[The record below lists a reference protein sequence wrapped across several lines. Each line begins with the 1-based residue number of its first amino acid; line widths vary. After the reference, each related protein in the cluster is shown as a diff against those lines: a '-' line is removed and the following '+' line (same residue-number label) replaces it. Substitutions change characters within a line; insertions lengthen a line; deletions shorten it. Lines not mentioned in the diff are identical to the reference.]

1 MSEVIESVVGEAK
14 RLLYA
19 YPERTQKEK
28 IRYHIKRILRP
39 NATPKTNLFSWPQ
52 AMLTMGLLEAG
63 EREYVETFYQK
74 YIEIGCPIEIVDSC
88 MHGMVLLALFET
100 CSNQEKKAQY
110 QNAVD
115 KMYRYLLGQYEK
127 YNATIPY
134 REHHS
139 TYILVDGIGMVVPFL
154 AKYGRV
160 FQVNKSI
167 EMATKL
173 LNDYWEYGLDALTGL
188 PYHGYDSKSKIKYG
202 IIGWGRAVGWL
213 LWGVAD
219 SLEYLPG
226 EMQKAWQERAYQ
238 LVEKCITYQRADGGF
253 SWQVQAME
261 GHLDS
266 SATAMIGIGMSR
278 LLNRSISEIVSSM
291 NTEIEQQDD
300 GKIQESFKELMLVLE
315 NCVKIGKVIDA
326 SAECID
332 FAQYPQNY
340 NSYPWSV
347 GPYLR
352 VLASIGK

>member
-52 AMLTMGLLEAG
+52 AMLTMGLLEVG

-74 YIEIGCPIEIVDSC
+74 YIEIGCPIENVDSC

-100 CSNQEKKAQY
+100 CSDQEKKARY

-226 EMQKAWQERAYQ
+226 EMQKAWQNYLIQ
-238 LVEKCITYQRADGGF
+238 LIHSCLKFQRLDGGF
-253 SWQVQAME
+253 SWQLQAKE
-261 GHLDS
+261 GYADS
-266 SATAMIGIGMSR
+266 SATAMIGV
-278 LLNRSISEIVSSM
+278 SIKSIVETM
-291 NTEIEQQDD
+291 NCMDSQAMGNCKDALQRITQFLDTTIKD
-300 GKIQESFKELMLVLE
+300 GKVV
-315 NCVKIGKVIDA
+315 NA
-326 SAECID
+326 SVECID
-332 FAQYPQNY
+332 FAQYPQIY
-340 NSYPWSV
+340 SSYPWSV
-347 GPYLR
+347 GPFLR
-352 VLASIGK
+352 LKNKIFANCLK

>member
-1 MSEVIESVVGEAK
+1 MSEAIESVVGEAK

-28 IRYHIKRILRP
+28 IKYQIKRILRP
-39 NATPKTNLFSWPQ
+39 NATPKTNPFSWPQ
-52 AMLTMGLLEAG
+52 AMLTMGLLETG
-63 EREYVETFYQK
+63 EIEYVEAFYQK
-74 YIEIGCPIEIVDSC
+74 YIEKGCPIENMDSC

-110 QNAVD
+110 RNAVD

-127 YNATIPY
+127 YNDTIPY
-134 REHHS
+134 REHHPR
-139 TYILVDGIGMVVPFL
+139 YVLVDGIGMVVPFL
-154 AKYGRV
+154 AKYGKV

-188 PYHGYDSKSKIKYG
+188 PYHGYDSKTKMKYG

-213 LWGVAD
+213 LWGSVD
-219 SLEYLPG
+219 SLEYLP
-226 EMQKAWQERAYQ
+226 EEIQNIWQDRAYQ
-238 LVEKCITYQRADGGF
+238 LLENSITYQRADGGF
-253 SWQVQAME
+253 SWQIQAVE

-266 SATAMIGIGMSR
+266 SATAMIGIGIR
-278 LLNRSISEIVSSM
+278 VLLNKGVLSEPSSQESET
-291 NTEIEQQDD
+291 NQQNY
-300 GKIQESFKELMLVLE
+300 KKLQESFEKLGLVLD
-315 NCVKIGKVIDA
+315 NCVKNGKVVDA

-332 FAQYPQNY
+332 FAQYPQIY
-340 NSYPWSV
+340 GSYPWSV

-352 VLASIGK
+352 VLVSIGK